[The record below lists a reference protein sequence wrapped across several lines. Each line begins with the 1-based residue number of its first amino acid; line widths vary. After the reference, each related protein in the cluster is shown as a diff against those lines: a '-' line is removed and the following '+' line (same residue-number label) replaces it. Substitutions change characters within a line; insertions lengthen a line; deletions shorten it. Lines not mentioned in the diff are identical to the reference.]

1 MERFETAKERY
12 KPTHRRGVA
21 ECKVV
26 LAWEAKRW
34 ELEIFEEKLKGFAR
48 VVSASGDR
56 LLEEIVDAEVAV
68 GRLPDEAVMAARR
81 LKFVQAP
88 WAGVDG
94 FSLELLK
101 SKGVMLASAKGCNAR
116 VVAEHALALMLA
128 LAKRVVFLNER
139 VKGGGWV
146 PWSEET
152 FLDDL
157 EGKTLVILGY
167 GNIGRELARMCKC
180 LGMHVIGVRRQP
192 AEPDEYAERV
202 AGLAELEEVVGNA
215 DFLVVTLPLTPET
228 RGVVSRRVLKAMKP
242 TAYLV
247 NVGRGA
253 VVDEEALYEALMKGW
268 IAGAALDVWWSYP
281 PDPNAPSRLGVHK
294 LPNVIATPHKAG
306 WTRESRR
313 RCMEFAAENVARYLK
328 GEKPLNVVDYDNPY

>member
-1 MERFETAKERY
+1 MAKS
-12 KPTHRRGVA
+12 
-21 ECKVV
+21 KVV
-26 LAWEAKRW
+26 LAWDAKQW
-34 ELEIFEEKLKGFAR
+34 ELRIFEEKLKGLAS
-48 VVSASGDR
+48 VVSASGNR

-68 GRLPDEAVMAARR
+68 GRLPDEAVTAARR

-94 FSLELLK
+94 FNLELLR

-116 VVAEHALALMLA
+116 SVAEHALALMLA
-128 LAKRVVFLNER
+128 LAKRVVQLSER
-139 VKGGGWV
+139 VKDGGWV

-157 EGKTLVILGY
+157 EGKTVVILGY
-167 GNIGRELARMCKC
+167 GNIGRELARMCRC
-180 LGMHVIGVRRQP
+180 LGMRVIGVRRQT
-192 AEPDEYAERV
+192 AEPDGYAERV
-202 AGLAELEEVVGNA
+202 VGLGELEKVAGEAG
-215 DFLVVTLPLTPET
+215 FLVLTLPLTPET
-228 RGVVSRRVLKAMKP
+228 RGVVGRRVLKAMKP

-253 VVDEEALYEALMKGW
+253 VVDEEALYEALTKGW

-306 WTRESRR
+306 WTRESRK

-328 GEKPLNVVDYDNPY
+328 GERPLNAIDYDNPY